1 MESDHE
7 TSVALPKAVE
17 AHPGVVE
24 DYCRV
29 VVADLWRLTWSY
41 RS

>member
-7 TSVALPKAVE
+7 TSVALPKAKE
-17 AHPGVVE
+17 ARPGVVE

-29 VVADLWRLTWSY
+29 LVAELWRLTWSY
-41 RS
+41 GS